1 MRATPAAFWRI
12 PYGHPERRSLL
23 LEKGQLRD
31 AVKSSGTQSTH
42 ISMIHRR
49 SLPSGAL
56 SQCVCT
62 KVAIGLWIC
71 GRVRIPADRPERRR
85 VDNPW
90 TAPKGSRQT
99 TGVST
104 ARPTGCPHS
113 RASRPHTHRLN
124 NKLFLKEGR
133 RGVLRNSVPQLT
145 GQNISAR
152 IIHKQGR
159 SSFNPLI
166 KRVFRQERFGRS

>member
-1 MRATPAAFWRI
+1 MIQITDTLTQGIRGRCGEPLFGLYRWCTGESLN
-12 PYGHPERRSLL
+12 GHPERRSLL

-71 GRVRIPADRPERRR
+71 GRVRIPADRPEQSR
-85 VDNPW
+85 VDNLW
-90 TAPKGSRQT
+90 TAPKSRCKTPALRRRGPQVAHT
-99 TGVST
+99 LGPL
-104 ARPTGCPHS
+104 AHIPTGPATS
-113 RASRPHTHRLN
+113 Y
-124 NKLFLKEGR
+124 
-133 RGVLRNSVPQLT
+133 V
-145 GQNISAR
+145 
-152 IIHKQGR
+152 
-159 SSFNPLI
+159 
-166 KRVFRQERFGRS
+166 